1 LFDFFVSIRKL
12 NFVLILQSFSKKI
25 GDMGTI
31 VSNGSNWVLTI
42 PKMLISD
49 KEIQKILDLM
59 QFYDLVKDSEMTEPK
74 AWELS
79 EDIKEQWWA
88 DNKDRIMAKIAAA

>member
-1 LFDFFVSIRKL
+1 
-12 NFVLILQSFSKKI
+12 
-25 GDMGTI
+25 MGTI
-31 VSNGSNWVLTI
+31 VSNGQNWVLTI
-42 PKMLISD
+42 PKMLISE

-59 QFYDLVKDSEMTEPK
+59 QFYELVKDSDMTEPK

-88 DNKDRIMAKIAAA
+88 ENKDRIMAKIAAA

>member
-1 LFDFFVSIRKL
+1 
-12 NFVLILQSFSKKI
+12 
-25 GDMGTI
+25 MGTI

-42 PKMLISD
+42 PKMLISE

-59 QFYDLVKDSEMTEPK
+59 RFHELVKDSEMTEQK

-79 EDIKEQWWA
+79 EDVKGQWWA
-88 DNKDRIMAKIAAA
+88 NNKARIMAKIEAA